1 MLKLLEV
8 LKRWLEMKAR
18 LNKKIPTQQEEIA
31 IQLKFK
37 VSQTLIKLTSVN
49 IFDYLCSDV
58 LPLFLL
64 VM

>member
-18 LNKKIPTQQEEIA
+18 LNKKILTQQEEIA